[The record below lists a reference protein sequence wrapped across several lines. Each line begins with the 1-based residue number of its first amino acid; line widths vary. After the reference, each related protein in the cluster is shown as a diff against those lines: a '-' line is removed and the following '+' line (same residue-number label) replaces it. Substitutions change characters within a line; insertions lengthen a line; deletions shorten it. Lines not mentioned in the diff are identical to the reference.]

1 MNTRKIN
8 IPAVRNLSGVFLTVF
23 EREFI
28 ANEVVVYL
36 AKKNDCLTVV
46 ISQVS
51 DGFYELDAIRPVKE
65 GYTVEEIIRE
75 LDRDLTF
82 EGYTNQVW
90 YVCQLS
96 KSFRTVMV
104 KEVRR

>member
-1 MNTRKIN
+1 MNSWN
-8 IPAVRNLSGVFLTVF
+8 IKRTVRNLSGAPLSGF

-28 ANEVVVYL
+28 ASEVQTYL
-36 AKKNDCLTVV
+36 AKKNDCPLLV

-51 DGFYELDAIRPVKE
+51 DGFYELDAIRPIKE
-65 GYTVEEIIRE
+65 GYTVEEIVRE

-82 EGYTNQVW
+82 DGYTDQVW

-104 KEVRR
+104 KEVRRQ